1 MRENLVNKKERMNG
15 MTEDIVCSIPQML
28 LEEIMF
34 LSLLSVLNGIAVSEA
49 VPAPILF
56 PLCPP
61 LEVVAAPSASP
72 QLESQ

>member
-1 MRENLVNKKERMNG
+1 MNG
-15 MTEDIVCSIPQML
+15 MIEDIVCSVPEML
-28 LEEIMF
+28 QEEIMV

-49 VPAPILF
+49 APAPVLF